1 MRGALG
7 LWLVVGV
14 LASACAAT
22 HGDAPDAG
30 AGSAGAIGG
39 SGASGSGGQ
48 AGVLVLPQIPDDGYT
63 VPTTSGEQGGY
74 QLGDEIPVAVA
85 ANQGTPSADSSTGC
99 QKLLGIVRDF
109 KGALPAWGGTLQP
122 GGHPDFE
129 VFQGDSATNGL
140 VKSDLARDGKPIY
153 NSVCELGAPVS
164 PGVCP
169 FGAMTTSADNFG
181 QWYHSIEGVNR
192 TYYVYFQLADPVGGV
207 STFSSLHFFPLD
219 NAGWGNS
226 GIDFYDPK
234 TMRNYSFTTE
244 IHTRFRYDAGQTFT
258 FIGDDDVWI
267 FINGKLAV
275 DLGGLHTKIQGSVD
289 LDQAA
294 AGLGLVQ
301 GMSYNLDLFHAE
313 RHSVSSNFRI
323 DTNFAFSD
331 CGYIVP

>member
-1 MRGALG
+1 MRAALG
-7 LWLVVGV
+7 LVVV
-14 LASACAAT
+14 LASACAST

-30 AGSAGAIGG
+30 PGSAGAIGG
-39 SGASGSGGQ
+39 GGASGGGGQ
-48 AGVLVLPQIPDDGYT
+48 AGALVLQQIPDDGYS
-63 VPTTSGEQGGY
+63 VPGNMEYGGY
-74 QLGDEIPVAVA
+74 LLGDEIPA
-85 ANQGTPSADSSTGC
+85 AAIQGTLPADTSTGC
-99 QKLLGIVRDF
+99 QKLRGIVRDF
-109 KGALPAWGGTLQP
+109 KGALPAFGGTLQP

-129 VFQGDSATNGL
+129 VFQGESATNRL
-140 VKSDLARDGKPIY
+140 VKPDLDGYGKPVY

-164 PGVCP
+164 AGLCP
-169 FGAMTTSADNFG
+169 FGAMTTSAFNFG
-181 QWYHSIEGVNR
+181 QWYRSVEGVNR
-192 TYYVYFQLADPVGGV
+192 TYYVYFELAAPTDTGGV

-226 GIDFYDPK
+226 GIDGDDMK
-234 TMRNYSFTTE
+234 TPRNYSFTTE

-275 DLGGLHTKIQGSVD
+275 DLGGLHKEIQGSVA

-294 AGLGLVQ
+294 VGLGLEQ
-301 GMSYNLDLFHAE
+301 GKSYNLDLFHAE
-313 RHSVSSNFRI
+313 RHSVNSKFRI